1 MYSATQKRMRQ
12 HIIATMLE
20 LLKEKQFNAITIQMI
35 CDLAEIN
42 RSTFYRY
49 FEDKYDLLYYVSL
62 EISNRVDNYAHSK
75 TQGPFFYNMLKFMDE
90 NKKLFKNIVTT
101 DNRVDIFG
109 DLVKLV
115 SRMMQ
120 DDAQQNVENN
130 DPIIRQIR
138 KAQHP
143 VVISDFYSSG
153 LIEVLKRW
161 LENDYPIDVEE
172 MAASLEIIFMVDSSA
187 NQ

>member
-1 MYSATQKRMRQ
+1 
-12 HIIATMLE
+12 MLE
-20 LLKEKQFNAITIQMI
+20 LLNEKQFNVITIQMI
-35 CDLAEIN
+35 CERAEIN

-62 EISNRVDNYAHSK
+62 EISERLGHYAHSEA
-75 TQGPFFYNMLKFMDE
+75 QRPFFYSMLNFMAE
-90 NKKLFKNIVTT
+90 HKKLFKNIMTT

-109 DLVKLV
+109 DLVQLV
-115 SRMMQ
+115 SRMMR
-120 DDAQQNVENN
+120 DDVQQNVKNK
-130 DPIIRQIR
+130 DPITCQIR

-172 MAASLEIIFMVDSSA
+172 MAASLEIIFKVDSGK